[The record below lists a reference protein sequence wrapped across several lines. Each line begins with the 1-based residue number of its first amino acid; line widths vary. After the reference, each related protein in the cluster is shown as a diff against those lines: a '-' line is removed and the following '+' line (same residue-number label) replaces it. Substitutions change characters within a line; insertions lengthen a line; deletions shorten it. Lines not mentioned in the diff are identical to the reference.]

1 MKRHFLGWN
10 RPVLDTAVE
19 FLLQFGRRGRR
30 YLGDDVLD
38 LSDVVIAVPGGR
50 FQRRLE
56 QHLAE
61 TAEAR
66 ELVLL
71 PPRILTIGRLPE
83 LLYRAARPFAD
94 NFTQLS
100 AWAKAI
106 GDMPKSRLQ
115 HLTAKVPETLHDR
128 IELAKILAALHRE
141 LAADALDC
149 EAVLSRAARAT
160 AAQDDDF
167 PRFDRREIERWETLR
182 DLQHAYLRVLDSL
195 ELWDRQTARL
205 VAIEKKEC
213 SFEGRIVLLG
223 TVDMNVVVR
232 RMLDQV
238 ADRATVLIAAPEALQ
253 DAFDDHGCLVVE
265 QWQHPPENLAPD
277 HIRVVEEPTDQAA
290 AVLETLAEWGTR
302 FPAED
307 IVIGVPDQRVIP
319 YVQQALEQHSLAGRY
334 GVGRPVSRTE
344 PYRILAD
351 FAAFISEGK
360 ASAFSSLIR
369 YPQIGEYIDRRVE
382 SAWLPAVQ
390 KLLLDRLPAT
400 IPRDWCSDFPVC
412 DVISAVYEL
421 RDILAPPEGP
431 ATFLPSAWG
440 DRIAAFLAHVYGER
454 SLDENDRQDR
464 RLIAAARALVAA
476 EQEIA
481 SIPDAV
487 AEPIDAATF
496 VKWVLEAAAAQPIP
510 EPPMQGA
517 IEMLGWL
524 ELPWDDVPAM
534 VVTGMN
540 EGIVPSSVEG
550 DPFLP
555 NRLRAALGLD
565 NNARRLARD
574 AYALAVITHT
584 RSEWRLIAG
593 RRYQDEA
600 LLPGR
605 LLFSRDDATAALQAV
620 EYFGETFPKSP
631 YVLFPS
637 SVEDRHWTLPA
648 PRKLKRRF
656 ESMRVTA
663 FRDYLADPY
672 WFYLVHVLGL
682 ESVARRAE
690 ELTGGA
696 FGTLAHSIL
705 DRFGREI
712 PDETDTDAI
721 EAYLHAQADKLYHG
735 LFGDNAPATVAVQF
749 EQLKQRLSRFAQWQS
764 RRRRDGWEIVECE
777 FQPPDRGAF
786 LEVDGQKMYLRGRID
801 RIDRRDDEWVVFD
814 YKTSDD
820 VDPPSRSH
828 RNRSGE
834 WIDLQLPLYRHLLRA
849 HRLFADTENVRV
861 QLGYICL
868 SSDLDAIGE
877 QLADWSDADLASADE
892 TARNVVRSIWAED
905 FELKNPDAFG
915 DWLGYVRP

>member
-1 MKRHFLGWN
+1 MQRHFLGWD

-19 FLLQFGRRGRR
+19 FFLQFGRERR
-30 YLGDDVLD
+30 RLGKDVLD

-61 TAEAR
+61 TAEDR
-66 ELVLL
+66 KLVLL

-83 LLYRAARPFAD
+83 LLYRAARPFAET
-94 NFTQLS
+94 FTQLS

-106 GDMPKSRLQ
+106 AEMPKSRLQ
-115 HLTAKVPETLHDR
+115 HLSASVPESLHDR

-149 EAVLSRAARAT
+149 ETVLERADRAAAVK
-160 AAQDDDF
+160 DDAF
-167 PRFDRREIERWETLR
+167 PRFDRREIERWKTLR
-182 DLQHAYLRVLDSL
+182 DLQQAYLRVLDSL

-205 VAIEKKEC
+205 VAIEKQEC

-238 ADRATVLIAAPEALQ
+238 ADRVTVLIAAPEALR

-265 QWQHPPENLAPD
+265 RWQHPPENLTPD
-277 HIRVVEEPTDQAA
+277 RIRVVEEPSDQAA
-290 AVLETLAEWGTR
+290 AVLETLAEWGAR

-319 YVQQALEQHSLAGRY
+319 YVQQALEQHSLVGRY

-351 FAAFISEGK
+351 FAAFLSESK

-369 YPQIGEYIDRRVE
+369 FPQIGEYIDRKVE
-382 SAWLPAVQ
+382 NDWLPAVQ
-390 KLLLDRLPAT
+390 QLLLDRLPAT
-400 IPRDWCSDFPVC
+400 IPRDWTTESPACK
-412 DVISAVYEL
+412 VIAAIYEL
-421 RDILAPPEGP
+421 RDMLAPPDGEE
-431 ATFLPSAWG
+431 TFLPSQWG
-440 DRIAAFLAHVYGER
+440 DRIAAFLGHLYGER
-454 SLDENDRQDR
+454 TFDENDRQDR

-476 EQEIA
+476 EQELVA
-481 SIPDAV
+481 IPDAV

-496 VKWVLEAAAAQPIP
+496 VKWVLEAAASQAIP
-510 EPPMQGA
+510 EPPMHGA

-534 VVTGMN
+534 VITGMN
-540 EGIVPSSVEG
+540 EGIVPSSVQG

-574 AYALAVITHT
+574 AYALSVIAHS

-593 RRYQDEA
+593 RRYQGDA
-600 LLPGR
+600 LVPGR
-605 LLFSRDDATAALQAV
+605 LLFSRDDATAAAQAI

-631 YVLFPS
+631 YRLFPAAAGQ
-637 SVEDRHWTLPA
+637 RHWSLPA
-648 PRKLKRRF
+648 PQKLKRRI

-672 WFYLVHVLGL
+672 WFYLVHVLKL
-682 ESVARRAE
+682 ESVTRRAE
-690 ELTGGA
+690 ELSGGA
-696 FGTLAHSIL
+696 FGNFAHAIL
-705 DRFGREI
+705 DRFGKEI
-712 PDETDTDAI
+712 PDETDADAI
-721 EAYLHAQADKLYHG
+721 EAYLHKEADRLYRG
-735 LFGDNAPATVAVQF
+735 LFGANAPPTVAVQF
-749 EQLKQRLSRFAQWQS
+749 EQLKQRLSRFARWQAE
-764 RRRRDGWEIVECE
+764 RRRAGWQIVECE
-777 FQPPDRGAF
+777 FQPPDRKAF
-786 LEVDGQKMYLRGRID
+786 IEVDGRKMYLRGRID

-814 YKTSDD
+814 YKTSDNL
-820 VDPPSRSH
+820 DPPGKAH
-828 RNRSGE
+828 RKRSGE
-834 WIDLQLPLYRHLLRA
+834 WIDLQLPLYRHLLRT
-849 HRLFADTENVRV
+849 HRQFAEADDVHV

-877 QLADWSDADLASADE
+877 QLADWSKDDLESADE
-892 TARNVVRSIWAED
+892 TAREVVRRIWAEE
-905 FELKNPDAFG
+905 FPLTNPDAFR
-915 DWLGYVRP
+915 DWLGYLRP